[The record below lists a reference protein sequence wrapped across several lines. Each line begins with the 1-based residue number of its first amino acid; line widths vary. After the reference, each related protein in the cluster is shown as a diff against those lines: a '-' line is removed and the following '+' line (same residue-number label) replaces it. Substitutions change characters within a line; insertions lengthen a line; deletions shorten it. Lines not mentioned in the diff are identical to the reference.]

1 MEIEHKQSLG
11 LHLNLQKKRSEMPKV
26 NNYMRVIDD
35 MTFMYQNIDDFK
47 LHYRLHRDTFDIV
60 LNEVFIWLHIAYRG
74 GSLPIEPDKQ
84 FLVFLNYLGNQQ
96 SMRECAHLFG
106 LSKSTV
112 HRVIHSVT
120 SALLQI
126 KDKVIRWPNGEEQ
139 KEIARK
145 VQNCGIPGVV
155 GFIDGTHIRLAS
167 APGGDRKFLQQKGL
181 SVNATAESGRSFIQ
195 DHQLLADNAYP
206 LRNWLISPYKKYG
219 NLTLQQHRFNKK
231 LSSARQTIERAF
243 GHLKGR
249 FRRLKEATLHDPKD
263 VTQLI
268 MAACI
273 LHNFCV
279 INTEELDEFMDSSE
293 NDPNA
298 CQNVYLNGANGVAR
312 RMRLLQLV

>member
-1 MEIEHKQSLG
+1 MREKDR
-11 LHLNLQKKRSEMPKV
+11 RS
-26 NNYMRVIDD
+26 
-35 MTFMYQNIDDFK
+35 T
-47 LHYRLHRDTFDIV
+47 
-60 LNEVFIWLHIAYRG
+60 EVDRTWLHIAYRG

-84 FLVFLNYLGNQQ
+84 LLVFLNYLGNQQ

-139 KEIARK
+139 KEIARE
-145 VQNCGIPGVV
+145 VQRNCGIPGVV

-167 APGGDRKFLQQKGL
+167 APGGDRNFYNRKGYPSMQLQAVVDNKLLIISAYTGWPGCTHDARVL
-181 SVNATAESGRSFIQ
+181 RNSHLYHNAESGRSFIQ

-206 LRNWLISPYKKYG
+206 LRNWLISPYKNYG

-231 LSSARQTIERAF
+231 LSSAKQTIERAF

-249 FRRLKEATLHDPKD
+249 FRRLKEVTLHDPKD
-263 VTQLI
+263 VAQRI

-279 INTEELDEFMDSSE
+279 INNEELEEFMDSSE